1 VPLLLAIFVAA
12 SHGAA
17 DSYNT
22 TMCVREPYKCGDVNI
37 SYPFYSKTG
46 ALPGNDDGSY
56 CGYPGLQIQCEDDRA
71 LLQLGSGN
79 YTVKHIDY
87 EPPRISLA
95 LRVLGE
101 ESCPSVD
108 GNVTLRNGS
117 WLDYPK
123 DTVDYLLFFISCKFV
138 TITDDIRPSNT
149 SSTNCKFGDKA
160 AYGLYFVFRKED
172 VPYPNTNWW
181 KECEKV
187 VEVPVLNSSLPSD
200 PRNYDTGWRNGGYGK
215 TLRDG
220 FELTWG
226 QESKPQA
233 CSQCEQSSGLCGYIQ
248 TGVYVSCLCSGGRVG
263 APNCTSIA
271 ASGKPS
277 LQAFPNLQR
286 GLEVILVPLC
296 LACAMNSNRFRLS
309 WYSHGTSWTESNVT
323 FSSGPG
329 PPDSWAFLPFLVPIG
344 PEFFLRFKVQGLNIS
359 I

>member
-1 VPLLLAIFVAA
+1 
-12 SHGAA
+12 
-17 DSYNT
+17 
-22 TMCVREPYKCGDVNI
+22 
-37 SYPFYSKTG
+37 
-46 ALPGNDDGSY
+46 
-56 CGYPGLQIQCEDDRA
+56 
-71 LLQLGSGN
+71 
-79 YTVKHIDY
+79 
-87 EPPRISLA
+87 
-95 LRVLGE
+95 
-101 ESCPSVD
+101 
-108 GNVTLRNGS
+108 VTLRNGS

-309 WYSHGTSWTESNVT
+309 WYYP
-323 FSSGPG
+323 F
-329 PPDSWAFLPFLVPIG
+329 PPLHRFPFLDLTDKRPFLDACDSIARKLCLAWATCRRVC
-344 PEFFLRFKVQGLNIS
+344 ERTSCFFRFV
-359 I
+359 